1 MAKVK
6 SHRLVFFRLG
16 SHEGYLTED
25 GPRVREMRANFT
37 YLGDKANENL
47 DQNVESLRIKR
58 AIDLLEKSGGP
69 FLKQTK
75 DRSSRKRLG
84 ELFKEVLRFD
94 NEQFSPGLRSVYR
107 GLRSAEGRS
116 LLNGFD
122 FNARS
127 RLCNV
132 VGQAIDLDLEQGL
145 LCWSNF
151 SPQLI
156 LSKTV
161 NVSQFEVCFLI
172 SRVDFLRGEF
182 MSIGSDVVS
191 LTAQDPV
198 QDLRLKVGPMPD
210 GDGVLI
216 ASLWLGFER
225 DDAVTIPGL
234 LRRVD
239 DVFRVVGCEFL

>member
-1 MAKVK
+1 MASIVSDKVI
-6 SHRLVFFRLG
+6 FFRLG
-16 SHEGYLTED
+16 SYEGYLTKD
-25 GPRVREMRANFT
+25 GPRIREMRSNYT
-37 YLGDKANENL
+37 YLGDKVDKNL
-47 DQNVESLRIKR
+47 DQNIEALRIKR
-58 AIDLLEKSGGP
+58 AIELLEKSGGP

-75 DRSSRKRLG
+75 DRNSRRRLG
-84 ELFKEVLRFD
+84 ELFKDVLRFD
-94 NEQFSPGLRSVYR
+94 SEQFSPGLRSVYQ
-107 GLRSAEGRS
+107 GLLSAEGRD
-116 LLNGFD
+116 LLKGFD

-127 RLCNV
+127 SICTMV
-132 VGQAIDLDLEQGL
+132 DQAIDLDLKQRL

-172 SRVDFLRGEF
+172 SRVDFLQGEF
-182 MSIGSDVVS
+182 ITIGSDVVR
-191 LTAQDPV
+191 LTAQDTV
-198 QDLRLKVGPMPD
+198 QDLRLEVGPMPD